1 MKRSLFLATVIVAGL
16 LAVVP
21 SVRAEEPTV
30 FVVNEITVTDPV
42 RYKTYADQVP
52 ATLAPF
58 GGSFVV
64 RGGNPEALDGK
75 IPGDRVVVVAFPSRA
90 QAKAWHESATYQH
103 ILAIRNAASTST
115 VYIVDSLQ

>member
-1 MKRSLFLATVIVAGL
+1 MKRSLVLTAVMLTAM

-21 SVRAEEPTV
+21 SVRAGEPKV
-30 FVVNEITVTDPV
+30 FVVNEISVTDSGK
-42 RYKTYADQVP
+42 YKTYADQVP
-52 ATLAPF
+52 ATLVPF

-75 IPGDRVVVVAFPSRA
+75 IPGDRIVLVAFPNRA
-90 QAKAWHESATYQH
+90 AAKAWHDSAAYQK
-103 ILAIRNAASTST
+103 ILTIRDSASTST